1 MIIRSIEKRAVAIQ
15 SGPTIEAIADGKYE
29 INLLDG
35 TKIIAS
41 PSASDNPG
49 VKKIA
54 EIEEGIVVVE
64 IFDGTVLTT
73 KDVQPLIRVDLKP
86 LAKVG
91 SDTDDIFKEI
101 NEYFKTLSKDV
112 QLKIYGLFE
121 EILDMAIDHSEMQDA
136 FDAKIHE
143 LYSYIDYDEIHKQ
156 LLENGSIEHPDTKLE
171 YGIEEPDNG
180 ITYITRDYLELC
192 AFAIYLRPMS
202 IIWSTLMD
210 CLPGNIRNNDKKRE
224 LYLFK
229 MSVRYEMLNRPV
241 MQRLDRYVT
250 TLASDNKVSL
260 GAIMDGLG
268 SEDLKPWL
276 MGFTLLRRVSL
287 FQFSRK
293 GQMKSNSIAANI
305 VSSIYNF
312 LMSKIATAVSSFG
325 SSYRHKRMKR
335 AHGGDGDKVAAFGD
349 NYKITD
355 EVSEGTLAF
364 YDRAIMDT
372 QQYLNIEPD
381 LNLNHLMKRYK
392 ENRKSFDAEDID
404 FENYLLPQY
413 VLDDIVP
420 LRLLPSLGLDGSGKE
435 MLMAFTATQVILEKW
450 GLYDLASLVLAK
462 SSKIPYNKTYD
473 NIKSRL
479 TFELSQV
486 LEELYPAIVVRDK
499 DKDKVNEGAKAID
512 AIAVSWGNKLW
523 YPHVSD
529 VSKDKITLKKI
540 SNGYLIHKEVRND
553 LAVLFI
559 KLNKGF

>member
-1 MIIRSIEKRAVAIQ
+1 MIIRSIEKRAIAIQ
-15 SGPTIEAIADGKYE
+15 SGPTIEAITDGKYE

-41 PSASDNPG
+41 PSASSNPG
-49 VKKIA
+49 VNKIV

-64 IFDGTVLTT
+64 IHDGTVLTT

-121 EILDMAIDHSEMQDA
+121 EILDMAIDHAELQDK
-136 FDAKIHE
+136 FDEKIHE
-143 LYSYIDYDEIHKQ
+143 LYSYIDYDEIHSQ

-210 CLPGNIRNNDKKRE
+210 CLPGNIRTNDKKRE

-229 MSVRYEMLNRPV
+229 MSVRYDILNRPV

-293 GQMKSNSIAANI
+293 GKVKSNSIAANI

-364 YDRAIMDT
+364 YDRAIMDIH
-372 QQYLNIEPD
+372 QYLNIEPD

-479 TFELSQV
+479 TYELSQS
-486 LEELYPAIVVRDK
+486 LEELYPTIIIRDK

-512 AIAVSWGNKLW
+512 AIALSWGNKLW

-529 VSKDKITLKKI
+529 VCKDKITLKKI

>member
-229 MSVRYEMLNRPV
+229 MSVRYDMLNRPV

-529 VSKDKITLKKI
+529 VCKDKITLKKI